1 VGKSSCVC
9 VDFIPALNS
18 QETWTGKVHVMCGT
32 CTGSAHVY
40 VHVVIKYNYVI
51 YKKNIQIYI
60 IYIHQSTWVHVP
72 VVQSSPSLVVF
83 AFYEL
88 GG

>member
-1 VGKSSCVC
+1 
-9 VDFIPALNS
+9 
-18 QETWTGKVHVMCGT
+18 VHVMCGT
-32 CTGSAHVY
+32 GSAH

-60 IYIHQSTWVHVP
+60 IYIHQSTRVHVP